1 MVSILLDICI
11 FILLFEEMNMEVN
24 LENIILEEKY
34 LILLFFCFCSIVL
47 IIIQIIIKV
56 SY

>member
-34 LILLFFCFCSIVL
+34 LILLFFYFCSIVL